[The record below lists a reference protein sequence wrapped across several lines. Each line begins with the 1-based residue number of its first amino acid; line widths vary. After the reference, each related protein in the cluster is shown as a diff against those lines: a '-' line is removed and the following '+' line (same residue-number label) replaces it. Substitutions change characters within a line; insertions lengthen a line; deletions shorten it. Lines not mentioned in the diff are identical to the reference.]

1 MILSIETISDI
12 REQLDELPQFR
23 KIRNF
28 ALDAHCDHLCG
39 HERYE
44 EHLEAVL
51 LTAIAFDLP
60 SHVVLSSYLYDIL
73 AKTDIEAGVVREL
86 FGDAIADIISHMTD
100 LPSANRKEP
109 SHQFYKSLVKNK
121 DLLSL
126 KLSVL
131 IAQVSNCVS
140 ESNEKTLQLYR
151 NMYPRFRGKLK
162 SEGELDE
169 MWLYL
174 DQLISGH

>member
-1 MILSIETISDI
+1 
-12 REQLDELPQFR
+12 

-28 ALDAHCDHLCG
+28 ALDAHRNHLCG

-60 SHVVLSSYLYDIL
+60 AHVIMSCYLYDIL
-73 AKTDIEAGVVREL
+73 AKTQVKNEEVLNL
-86 FGDAIADIISHMTD
+86 FGEEISELIAHMTD
-100 LPSANRKEP
+100 MPSANRKEP
-109 SHQFYKSLVKNK
+109 SHQFYKSLRKNK
-121 DLLSL
+121 DVLSL

-131 IAQVSNCVS
+131 IAQIANCVS

-151 NMYPRFRGKLK
+151 KMYSRFRRKLK
-162 SEGELDE
+162 RNGELDE

-174 DQLISGH
+174 DQLIDN